1 MWLSGAQ
8 APLGVKEGRMEGRKA
23 EAADGTLLSDLFSC
37 HTLRTSVLCPIS
49 TIEKIDV
56 KSLVTDG
63 ISSFNDTIHLCY
75 LASNGLSNRW
85 GSGSGE

>member
-1 MWLSGAQ
+1 
-8 APLGVKEGRMEGRKA
+8 MEGRKA
-23 EAADGTLLSDLFSC
+23 EAAGGTLLSDLLNVAFSC
-37 HTLRTSVLCPIS
+37 YTLRTSVLRPIS

-56 KSLVTDG
+56 KSPVTDG

-75 LASNGLSNRW
+75 HASNGLSNRW